1 MRSQL
6 TKVFSQ
12 EFKNY
17 AVRAEP
23 NLANFGPFSPKCPS
37 VFPSEMEMFNFVG
50 KWLIL
55 PGNVKF
61 YRDTLATFK
70 DLFAMLGEHW
80 AKNSRYLTAKPQNF
94 FQKCD
99 MGGNKYC
106 QNFVLSNFVKSPT
119 KPLFKIFQTPKKI
132 FNKSFFFSELQELEV
147 LIVCSPISPL

>member
-61 YRDTLATFK
+61 YRETLATFK

-80 AKNSRYLTAKPQNF
+80 AKNSRYLIALTPKF
-94 FQKCD
+94 FQLCD
-99 MGGNKYC
+99 VTWVVKK
-106 QNFVLSNFVKSPT
+106 LSKFIFVKFCQKPDWTSDQNILSPKRKIT
-119 KPLFKIFQTPKKI
+119 KIF
-132 FNKSFFFSELQELEV
+132 FLLGARRAWSSHS
-147 LIVCSPISPL
+147 CAA